1 MHTSSWSKI
10 YTVAVAI
17 LASGQRLRENKGMMA
32 LRTLSAVDVIRC
44 RVGMRALHGFAARGG
59 KKWQKLDSGSASLS
73 HNHLS
78 KIEQCR
84 M

>member
-44 RVGMRALHGFAARGG
+44 RGWYAGFAWLCCTRR
-59 KKWQKLDSGSASLS
+59 QKMAKTGFWLSIPISQSLV
-73 HNHLS
+73 
-78 KIEQCR
+78 KD
-84 M
+84 